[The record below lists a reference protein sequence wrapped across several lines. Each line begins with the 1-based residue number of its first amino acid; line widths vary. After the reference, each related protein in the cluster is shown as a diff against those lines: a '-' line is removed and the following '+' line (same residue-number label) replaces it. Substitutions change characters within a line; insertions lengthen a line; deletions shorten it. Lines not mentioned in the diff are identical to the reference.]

1 MKKKIIAALFAV
13 VLILS
18 VIVPGT
24 VIFAEEADL
33 SVHYSRLNDMEGLL
47 DDAAAQRVSARLD
60 EVRRELDFD
69 IVIVTGSD
77 LGGKTMEEYADDFYD
92 YNGFGCGSNRDG
104 ALLLLN
110 MEDRKWHISTR
121 GYGITAFTDY
131 GIQQAGDAIKE
142 YFDTDCE
149 KAFDLFIDKC
159 EEYVNLAREGK
170 FAFAHMDTHI
180 SYCGICYCQHRCG
193 LHEEKAEVCPQS
205 GGSKQLCEGR
215 QPEYYGQP
223 RYLPVCNRH
232 KDRKARR
239 QLIERRQQ
247 HAHILLRR
255 NARRRRRQ
263 LLTHINNESIPYRLH
278 GRYGIFFAKKQYFC
292 ILLKFDNSA
301 VSDFTFGL

>member
-24 VIFAEEADL
+24 VIFAEDADL

-60 EVRRELDFD
+60 EVRSKLDFD
-69 IVIVTGSD
+69 IVIVTCAD

-170 FAFAHMDTHI
+170 PYDRSLSLIWIPI
-180 SYCGICYCQHRCG
+180 SLIVGFVIANIVVGSMKKKLKSVRSQAAASSYVREDSLNITDSRDIYLYATVTRTA
-193 LHEEKAEVCPQS
+193 KPDDSSSS
-205 GGSKQLCEGR
+205 GGSS
-215 QPEYYGQP
+215 
-223 RYLPVCNRH
+223 
-232 KDRKARR
+232 
-239 QLIERRQQ
+239 
-247 HAHILLRR
+247 
-255 NARRRRRQ
+255 
-263 LLTHINNESIPYRLH
+263 THTSSSGATH
-278 GRYGIFFAKKQYFC
+278 GGGGGSF
-292 ILLKFDNSA
+292 
-301 VSDFTFGL
+301 